1 MQNCYTSGPFF
12 DLDRGSHAFLL
23 MRSDLPKAG
32 FHRSIRKKLL
42 RAMKWTIFLMVV
54 TTLHVSA
61 NGFSQNVKI
70 TMEERQIKLERFFRL
85 AEKQTDYRFSYST
98 SLVPITLKIDVSA
111 KDEPLVR
118 VLERILPV
126 LGMRYRLINK
136 NVIGITPVSSV
147 TLAAPVDTTI
157 TVMGRILDARSLP
170 VESASIM
177 VKGTRQGET
186 TDEQGRFMLK
196 GVSPDA
202 IISVSAIGF
211 ATQEYPLH
219 GKRTIEVKMVAEKAA
234 DLQEV
239 TVVNTGYQ
247 AISRERATGSFS
259 SINPTRLRSKLK
271 PDIVAA
277 LEGQAAGVVVTKE
290 GAIEVRGVSTMNAGI
305 RDILIVVDGYPISGG
320 LESINVD
327 NIESITV
334 LKDAVAASIYGAR
347 SSNGVIVITTKMGAA
362 GKMSV
367 EYRGSVG
374 VVLKP
379 ELSYLN
385 RASTVDYIDAE
396 LDLYKQDPNS
406 YLTTYNNY
414 GVMSRVNYLSV
425 ARAQNWISE
434 AAYNAEIE
442 QLKKN
447 DGIGQ
452 LQEHLFR
459 NQFLQQHNISLSGG
473 SEKNRTVASLKYI
486 ANSRNVIRT
495 DDSRVIFD
503 VKNIWKPSSK
513 VSVQVFANV
522 NYFNEDKPVRTWSDM
537 LAYTSTSLLQPY
549 DMVVDPATGNPADV
563 FYANPRSIDRYKAI
577 SGMKPLDYNPLED
590 LALENSRLKDLQI
603 RMGGTINIS
612 LLPGLN
618 LETGGLWTR
627 GSSLQRTL
635 YNKESYRMRAAYN
648 DATSISNP
656 SKHYIPDGDMIS
668 ETRNMN
674 EDFTL
679 RVQLSYNKRIGKLHR
694 IAVLGGSEV
703 RRDIVDNNTMP
714 TRFGYNDLAGTFLPF
729 NYADYSTTLYNSDM
743 YRSAGKI
750 SASSGS
756 YSFRDNRFA
765 SFYANGSYEYD
776 NRFLISGSARIDQTN
791 FFGTDPKYRYKPLWS
806 VGGTYKL
813 SREKFF
819 DVSWID
825 KLYVRGSYGVN
836 GNISLNSGP
845 FLIISAGSFSNLTGN
860 ISHSIASPPNNSLRW
875 ERTNTINIG
884 TDLSFSKGRVNM
896 SVDYYFKKSTDL
908 LANDAIDPT
917 RGFASLTKNVGQINN
932 NGIEVSLNTDV
943 MRTRDLVWNV
953 LVNYSYNR
961 NKVVKYNVN
970 YQYASQLTSG
980 SILRQDYPAN
990 ALFSYRF
997 AGLDNNGIAQFY
1009 NNNKDK
1015 VVGGNVQATD
1025 LIYSGTLRPPHA
1037 FSLTNTIRYK
1047 RFDLSFMLIAKMGNV
1062 LRKDAFTGSN
1072 YINKHVAK
1080 RWKNPGD
1087 EANTIYPK
1095 LTAWN
1100 MDMFYFPYSDVLV
1113 ESANFIK
1120 MRDITLSYD
1129 MNNGFFTKAGFS
1141 DVRLQFQVRHLFM
1154 ITANSDRR
1162 DPETSEINTTG
1173 GTGAFTE
1180 QGFTSLPLRPEFYI
1194 GITLGL

>member
-1 MQNCYTSGPFF
+1 MQNCNTSGPFF
-12 DLDRGSHAFLL
+12 DLDRHAFLL
-23 MRSDLPKAG
+23 MRSDLLKAG

-42 RAMKWTIFLMVV
+42 RAMKWTIFIMVAS
-54 TTLHVSA
+54 TLHVSA
-61 NGFSQNVKI
+61 NGFSQNVKVTI
-70 TMEERQIKLERFFRL
+70 VERQIKLERFFRL

-98 SLVPITLKIDVSA
+98 SLVPITHKIDVIA

-118 VLERILPV
+118 VLERILPE
-126 LGMRYRLINK
+126 LGMRYRLLNK
-136 NVIGITPVSSV
+136 NVIGISPVTPV
-147 TLAAPVDTTI
+147 APVMMIDTTI
-157 TVMGRILDARSLP
+157 TVLGRILDAKSIP
-170 VESASIM
+170 VGFASVM
-177 VKGTRQGET
+177 VKGTRMGET
-186 TDEQGRFMLK
+186 TDEQGRFVLR
-196 GVSPDA
+196 GVPANA

-211 ATQEYPLH
+211 TTQELSLH
-219 GKRTIEVKMVAEKAA
+219 GNRNIEIRLAAEKAA

-247 AISRERATGSFS
+247 AISRERATGAFS

-271 PDIVAA
+271 PDIIAA

-290 GAIEVRGVSTMNAGI
+290 GAIEVRGVSTMSAGI
-305 RDILIVVDGYPISGG
+305 RDVLIVVDGFPITGG
-320 LESINVD
+320 LESVNVD

-347 SSNGVIVITTKMGAA
+347 SSNGVIVITTKQGAV

-374 VVLKP
+374 MVLKP

-385 RASTVDYIDAE
+385 RTSAADYVDAE
-396 LDLYKQDPNS
+396 LDLYNQDPNS
-406 YLTTYNNY
+406 FLNSYNNY
-414 GVMSRVNYLSV
+414 QVLSRVNYLSV
-425 ARAQNWISE
+425 ARSQNWITQE
-434 AAYNAEIE
+434 AYDAEIE

-452 LQEHLFR
+452 LQDNLFR
-459 NQFLQQHNISLSGG
+459 RQFLQQHNISLSGG
-473 SEKNRTVASLKYI
+473 SEKNRTVASLKYM
-486 ANSRNVIRT
+486 ANNRNVVRT

-503 VKNIWKPSSK
+503 VKNIWKPNNK
-513 VSVQVFANV
+513 ISVQVFANV
-522 NYFNEDKPVRTWSDM
+522 NYYNEDKPVRTWQDM
-537 LAYTSTSLLQPY
+537 LAYTSTSVLQPY
-549 DMVVDPATGNPADV
+549 DMVVDPATGDPQNV
-563 FYANPRSIDRYKAI
+563 FYANPKSIDRYGALTN
-577 SGMKPLDYNPLED
+577 MKSLHYNPLED
-590 LALENSRLKDLQI
+590 LALENTSIKDFQI
-603 RMGGTINIS
+603 RMGGSINIS
-612 LLPGLN
+612 LAPGLN

-627 GSSLQRTL
+627 GSRMERTL
-635 YNKESYRMRAAYN
+635 YNKESYRLRAAYN

-656 SKHYIPDGDMIS
+656 SKHYIPDGDMINES
-668 ETRNMN
+668 RNMN
-674 EDFTL
+674 EDFTI
-679 RVQLSYNKRIGKLHR
+679 RAQLTYNKRIGKLHR

-714 TRFGYNDLAGTFLPF
+714 TRFGYNDLAGTFVPF
-729 NYADYSTTLYNSDM
+729 NYADYSTTIYNSDM

-750 SASSGS
+750 TANNGS
-756 YSFRDNRFA
+756 YAFRDNRFV

-776 NRFLISGSARIDQTN
+776 NRFLVSGSVRIDQTN

-806 VGGTYKL
+806 VGGTYKI

-819 DVSWID
+819 DVAWID

-845 FLIISAGSFSNLTGN
+845 FLIITAGSFSNLTGG
-860 ISHSIASPPNNSLRW
+860 ISHSITSPPNNSLRW
-875 ERTNTINIG
+875 ERTNTINLG
-884 TDLSFSKGRVNM
+884 TDISFAKGNVNL

-908 LANDAIDPT
+908 LASDAIDPT

-943 MRTRDLVWNV
+943 LKTRDLVWNL

-961 NKVVKYNVN
+961 NKVVNYNVN
-970 YQYASQLTSG
+970 YQYATQLTSG
-980 SILRQDYPAN
+980 SILRQGYPAN

-1009 NNNKDK
+1009 NNGKEK
-1015 VVGGNVQATD
+1015 VVGGNVQAAD
-1025 LIYSGTLRPPHA
+1025 LVYSGTLRPPHA

-1072 YINKHVAK
+1072 YINKNVAN
-1080 RWKNPGD
+1080 RWRKPGD
-1087 EANTIYPK
+1087 EAHTIYPK

-1113 ESANFIK
+1113 ESANFLK

-1129 MNNGFFTKAGFS
+1129 MNNGFFNKAGFS
-1141 DVRLQFQVRHLFM
+1141 DVRLQLQVRHLFM
-1154 ITANSDRR
+1154 ITANSNRR

-1173 GTGAFTE
+1173 GTDAFTE